1 MKLKRNRIYRST
13 MTAIAATALAAGMS
27 LPALAGDMKH
37 HEAQSW
43 EGQAYDAWVDGKIE
57 ASYTLN
63 RYLNPFEI
71 DTDVQKGVVYLTGD
85 VESQVEK
92 DLAEEIALGIEG
104 VTEVRNEL
112 KVRPEMER
120 EIAQRPDF
128 DDEDAMDLEIEA
140 TGDDDFSGHFED
152 ATTTARVKFALLAN
166 DSTEGLRIN
175 VDTEDGKVF
184 LNGEV
189 DSAEERELA
198 ERVAMNTEGVADVE
212 NRLKVAGQS

>member
-1 MKLKRNRIYRST
+1 MKTKRNRIYRST
-13 MTAIAATALAAGMS
+13 IAAIAASALA
-27 LPALAGDMKH
+27 LPALAGDAKH
-37 HEAQSW
+37 HEAQTW

-71 DTDVQKGVVYLTGD
+71 DTDVNQGVVYLTGEVD
-85 VESQVEK
+85 SQVEK

-112 KVRPEMER
+112 AVRPEMDR
-120 EIAQRPDF
+120 EVAQAPDF

-140 TGDDDFSGHFED
+140 AGDDDFGDHFED

-175 VDTEDGKVF
+175 VDTEDGTVV

-198 ERVAMNTEGVADVE
+198 ERVAMNTEGVTAVE

>member
-1 MKLKRNRIYRST
+1 MNMKRNRIYRST

-27 LPALAGDMKH
+27 LPAMAGDDTRD
-37 HEAQSW
+37 ARTW
-43 EGQAYDAWVDGKIE
+43 EGKAHDAWVDGKIE

-71 DTDVQKGVVYLTGD
+71 DTDVREGVVYLTGD

-104 VTEVRNEL
+104 VTDVRNEL
-112 KVRPEMER
+112 MVRPEIED
-120 EIAQRPDF
+120 EVAQTPDF
-128 DDEDAMDLEIEA
+128 DEEDAMDIEIEA
-140 TGDDDFSGHFED
+140 AGDDDFIGHFDD

-166 DSTEGLRIN
+166 DSTEGLRID
-175 VDTEDGKVF
+175 VDTENGMVY

-189 DSAEERELA
+189 DSAQERELA
-198 ERVAMNTEGVADVE
+198 ERIAANTEGVTRVE
-212 NRLKVAGQS
+212 NRLKVAAQS